1 MKWQLAS
8 AKYSKEKMINMTVI
22 TRFAP
27 SPTGFLHIGGARTA
41 LFNYLFARRNNGK
54 YVLRIE
60 DTDRQRSTE
69 NAVKAI
75 INGLDWLELSGDEQP
90 VFQYSQQER
99 HKQVVNTLLEQGK
112 AYKCYCSAKELEEM
126 RALAIREGKTAL
138 YDRRWR
144 DRDPTTAPSDV
155 PPVVR
160 IKSPLKGSTT
170 IDDLVQG
177 RVEVK
182 NEQLDDFVILRADG
196 TPTYMLSVVVDD
208 HDMEISHVIRGD
220 DHLNNAFRQ
229 YQLYAAMD
237 WRTPKFAHIPLIHG
251 QDGTKLSKRHG
262 AIGIDAY
269 KDQGYLPEALCN
281 YLLRLGWS
289 HENEEIITRKKAIDL
304 FDISAVGKSPS
315 RFDIKKLENINATYI
330 REMSE
335 THLSHL
341 LENYLCKKLD
351 VTLDPIKLE
360 RLHRGLSGLKVR
372 AKNIN
377 ELAAS
382 AMIYIVSPPINMD
395 EKADSILSKDARQ
408 LIRGLLEP
416 FNELTDWNK
425 TKIEETLKNFATNC
439 DIKFGSVAQPLRAA
453 LTGTTSSPDIFEVI
467 EILGKE
473 EVVQRIEAVC

>member
-1 MKWQLAS
+1 
-8 AKYSKEKMINMTVI
+8 MTVI

-41 LFNYLFARRNNGK
+41 LFNYLFARSNNGK

-60 DTDRQRSTE
+60 DTDRERSTE
-69 NAVKAI
+69 EAVGAI

-90 VFQYSQQER
+90 VFQYSRQER
-99 HKQVVNTLLEQGK
+99 HKQIVNTLLEQGK
-112 AYKCYCSAKELEEM
+112 AYKCYCSAHELEEM
-126 RALAIREGKTAL
+126 RALARREGKTAL

-144 DRDPTTAPSDV
+144 EKDPITAPPNV
-155 PPVVR
+155 NPVVR
-160 IKSPLKGSTT
+160 LKSPLKGSTM

-229 YQLYAAMD
+229 YQIYAAMD
-237 WRTPKFAHIPLIHG
+237 WPTPKFAHIPLIHG

-262 AIGIDAY
+262 ALGIDAY

-281 YLLRLGWS
+281 YLLRLGWG
-289 HENEEIITRKKAIDL
+289 HENEEIITREQAIAL
-304 FDISAVGKSPS
+304 FEIGAVGKSPS
-315 RFDIKKLENINATYI
+315 RFDIKKLDNINSKYM

-335 THLSHL
+335 ARLLHL
-341 LENYLCKKLD
+341 LETHLLKNLN

-360 RLHRGLSGLKVR
+360 RLNRGLSGLKLR

-382 AMIYIVSPPINMD
+382 AMIYIVSPSINMD

-408 LIRGLLEP
+408 LIRGLLKP
-416 FNELTDWNK
+416 FNELTNWNK
-425 TKIEETLKNFATNC
+425 TEIEEILKNFVTC
-439 DIKFGSVAQPLRAA
+439 RDIKFGVVAQPLRAA

-467 EILGKE
+467 EILGKD
-473 EVVQRIEAVC
+473 EVLQRIEAVC

>member
-1 MKWQLAS
+1 
-8 AKYSKEKMINMTVI
+8 MTVI

-41 LFNYLFARRNNGK
+41 LFNYLFAQKNNGK
-54 YVLRIE
+54 YLLRIE

-69 NAVKAI
+69 KAVEAI
-75 INGLDWLELSGDEQP
+75 INGLDWLELLGDEQP
-90 VFQYSQQER
+90 VFQYSRQER
-99 HKQVVNTLLEQGK
+99 HKQIVNTLLEQGK
-112 AYKCYCSAKELEEM
+112 AYKCYCSAEELEEM
-126 RALAIREGKTAL
+126 RAIGRREGKTAL
-138 YDRRWR
+138 YDRSWR
-144 DRDPTTAPSDV
+144 ERDPSTAPSNVD
-155 PPVVR
+155 PVVR
-160 IKSPLKGSTT
+160 LKSPLKGWTA

-208 HDMEISHVIRGD
+208 HDMKISHVIRGD

-229 YQLYAAMD
+229 YQLYTAMD
-237 WRTPKFAHIPLIHG
+237 WPIPKFAHIPLIHG

-262 AIGIDAY
+262 ALGIEAY

-281 YLLRLGWS
+281 YLLRLGWG
-289 HENEEIITRKKAIDL
+289 HENEEIITRKQAISL
-304 FDISAVGKSPS
+304 FDVSAIGKSPS
-315 RFDIKKLENINATYI
+315 RFDIKKLDNINATYM
-330 REMSE
+330 REISETRLFHLLE
-335 THLSHL
+335 THLL
-341 LENYLCKKLD
+341 KKLNI
-351 VTLDPIKLE
+351 TLDPIKLE
-360 RLHRGLSGLKVR
+360 RLTRGLSGLRMR

-395 EKADSILSKDARQ
+395 EKAVNILSKDARQ

-416 FNELTDWNK
+416 FDELTNWNK
-425 TKIEETLKNFATNC
+425 TKIEETLMNFATDC
-439 DIKFGSVAQPLRAA
+439 DIKFGSVALPLRAA

>member
-1 MKWQLAS
+1 
-8 AKYSKEKMINMTVI
+8 MTVI

-41 LFNYLFARRNNGK
+41 LFNYLFARSNNGK

-60 DTDRQRSTE
+60 DTDRERSTE
-69 NAVKAI
+69 EAVGTI

-90 VFQYSQQER
+90 VFQYSRQER
-99 HKQVVNTLLEQGK
+99 HKQIVNTLLEQGK
-112 AYKCYCSAKELEEM
+112 AYKCYCSAHELEEM
-126 RALAIREGKTAL
+126 RALARREGKTVL

-144 DRDPTTAPSDV
+144 EKDPITAPPNV
-155 PPVVR
+155 NPVVR
-160 IKSPLKGSTT
+160 LKSPLKGSTM

-229 YQLYAAMD
+229 YQIYAAMD
-237 WRTPKFAHIPLIHG
+237 WPTPKFAHIPLIHG

-262 AIGIDAY
+262 ALGIDAY

-281 YLLRLGWS
+281 YLLRLGWG
-289 HENEEIITRKKAIDL
+289 HENEEIITREQAIAL
-304 FDISAVGKSPS
+304 FEIGAVGKSPS
-315 RFDIKKLENINATYI
+315 RFDIKKLDNINSKYM

-335 THLSHL
+335 ARLFNLLETHLL
-341 LENYLCKKLD
+341 KNRN

-360 RLHRGLSGLKVR
+360 RLKRGLSGLKLR

-382 AMIYIVSPPINMD
+382 AMIYIVSPSINMD

-408 LIRGLLEP
+408 LIGGLLKP
-416 FNELTDWNK
+416 FNELTNWNK
-425 TKIEETLKNFATNC
+425 TEIEETLKNFVTC
-439 DIKFGSVAQPLRAA
+439 RDIKFGLVAQPLRAA

-467 EILGKE
+467 EILGKD
-473 EVVQRIEAVC
+473 EVLQRIEAVC

>member
-1 MKWQLAS
+1 
-8 AKYSKEKMINMTVI
+8 MTVI

-41 LFNYLFARRNNGK
+41 LFNYLFARSNNGK

-60 DTDRQRSTE
+60 DTDRERSTE
-69 NAVKAI
+69 EAVGAI

-90 VFQYSQQER
+90 VFQYSRQER
-99 HKQVVNTLLEQGK
+99 HKQIVNTLLEQGK
-112 AYKCYCSAKELEEM
+112 AYKCYCSAHELEEM
-126 RALAIREGKTAL
+126 RALARREGKTAL

-144 DRDPTTAPSDV
+144 EKDPITAPPNV
-155 PPVVR
+155 NPVVR
-160 IKSPLKGSTT
+160 LKSPLKGSTM

-229 YQLYAAMD
+229 YQIYAAMD
-237 WRTPKFAHIPLIHG
+237 WPTPKFAHIPLIHG

-262 AIGIDAY
+262 ALGIEAY

-281 YLLRLGWS
+281 YLLRLGWG
-289 HENEEIITRKKAIDL
+289 HENEEIITREQAIAL
-304 FDISAVGKSPS
+304 FEIGAVGKSPS
-315 RFDIKKLENINATYI
+315 RFDIKKLDNINSKYM

-335 THLSHL
+335 ARLLHL
-341 LENYLCKKLD
+341 LETHLLKNLN

-360 RLHRGLSGLKVR
+360 RLNRGLSGLKLR

-382 AMIYIVSPPINMD
+382 AMIYIVSPSINMD

-408 LIRGLLEP
+408 LIGGLLKP
-416 FNELTDWNK
+416 FNELTNWNK
-425 TKIEETLKNFATNC
+425 TEIEETLKNFVTC
-439 DIKFGSVAQPLRAA
+439 RDIKFGLVAQPLRAA

-467 EILGKE
+467 EILGKD
-473 EVVQRIEAVC
+473 EVLQRIEAVC

>member
-1 MKWQLAS
+1 
-8 AKYSKEKMINMTVI
+8 MTVI

-41 LFNYLFARRNNGK
+41 LFNYLFARRHNGK

-69 NAVKAI
+69 KAVEAI

-90 VFQYSQQER
+90 VFQYSRQER
-99 HKQVVNTLLEQGK
+99 HKQIVNTLLEQGK
-112 AYKCYCSAKELEEM
+112 AYKCYCSADELEEM
-126 RALAIREGKTAL
+126 RALARREGKTAL

-144 DRDPTTAPSDV
+144 EKDPSTAPCNID
-155 PPVVR
+155 PVVR
-160 IKSPLKGSTT
+160 LKSPLKGSTT

-208 HDMEISHVIRGD
+208 HDMKISHIIRGD

-229 YQLYAAMD
+229 YQLYVAMD
-237 WRTPKFAHIPLIHG
+237 WPTPKFAHIPLIHG

-262 AIGIDAY
+262 ALGIDAY
-269 KDQGYLPEALCN
+269 RDQGYLPEALCN
-281 YLLRLGWS
+281 YLLRLGWG
-289 HENEEIITRKKAIDL
+289 HENEDIIIRKKAIGL

-315 RFDIKKLENINATYI
+315 RFDIKKLDNINATYM

-335 THLSHL
+335 TQLFHL
-341 LENYLCKKLD
+341 LETHLCKNLNM
-351 VTLDPIKLE
+351 TLDPIILE
-360 RLHRGLSGLKVR
+360 RLKRGLSGLKVR

-377 ELAAS
+377 ELAAN
-382 AMIYIVSPPINMD
+382 AMIYIVSTPINTD

-416 FNELTDWNK
+416 FNELTNWNK
-425 TKIEETLKNFATNC
+425 TKIEETLKNFATNN
-439 DIKFGSVAQPLRAA
+439 DTKFGSVAQPLRAA

>member
-1 MKWQLAS
+1 
-8 AKYSKEKMINMTVI
+8 MTVI

-41 LFNYLFARRNNGK
+41 LFNYLFARSNNGK

-60 DTDRQRSTE
+60 DTDRERSTE
-69 NAVKAI
+69 EAVGAI
-75 INGLDWLELSGDEQP
+75 INGLDWLELSGDQQP
-90 VFQYSQQER
+90 IFQYSRQER
-99 HKQVVNTLLEQGK
+99 HKQIVNTLLEQGK
-112 AYKCYCSAKELEEM
+112 AYKCYCSAHELEEM
-126 RALAIREGKTAL
+126 RALARREGKTVL

-144 DRDPTTAPSDV
+144 EKDPITAPPNV
-155 PPVVR
+155 NPVVR
-160 IKSPLKGSTT
+160 LKSPLKGSTT

-229 YQLYAAMD
+229 YQIYAAMD
-237 WRTPKFAHIPLIHG
+237 WPTPKFAHIPLIHG

-262 AIGIDAY
+262 ALGIDAY

-281 YLLRLGWS
+281 YLLRLGWG
-289 HENEEIITRKKAIDL
+289 HENEEIITREQAIAL
-304 FDISAVGKSPS
+304 FEIDAVGKSPS
-315 RFDIKKLENINATYI
+315 RFDIKKLDNINSKYM

-335 THLSHL
+335 ARLFNLLETHLL
-341 LENYLCKKLD
+341 KNRN

-360 RLHRGLSGLKVR
+360 RLKRGLSGLKLR

-382 AMIYIVSPPINMD
+382 AMIYIVSPSINMD

-408 LIRGLLEP
+408 LIRGLLKP
-416 FNELTDWNK
+416 FNELTNWNK
-425 TKIEETLKNFATNC
+425 TEIEEILKNFVTC
-439 DIKFGSVAQPLRAA
+439 RDIKFGVVAQPLRAA

-467 EILGKE
+467 EILGKD
-473 EVVQRIEAVC
+473 EVLQRIEAVC

>member
-1 MKWQLAS
+1 
-8 AKYSKEKMINMTVI
+8 MTVI

-41 LFNYLFARRNNGK
+41 LFNYLFARSNNGK

-60 DTDRQRSTE
+60 DTDRERSTE
-69 NAVKAI
+69 EAVGTI

-90 VFQYSQQER
+90 VFQYSRQER
-99 HKQVVNTLLEQGK
+99 HKQIVNTLLEQGK
-112 AYKCYCSAKELEEM
+112 AYKCYCSAHELEEM
-126 RALAIREGKTAL
+126 RALARREGKTVL

-144 DRDPTTAPSDV
+144 EKDPITAPPNV
-155 PPVVR
+155 NPVVR
-160 IKSPLKGSTT
+160 LKSPLKGSTM

-229 YQLYAAMD
+229 YQIYAAMD
-237 WRTPKFAHIPLIHG
+237 WPTPKFAHIPLIHG

-262 AIGIDAY
+262 ALGIDAY

-281 YLLRLGWS
+281 YLLRLGWG
-289 HENEEIITRKKAIDL
+289 HENEEIITREQAIAL
-304 FDISAVGKSPS
+304 FEIGAVGKSPS
-315 RFDIKKLENINATYI
+315 RFDIKKLDNINSKYM

-335 THLSHL
+335 ARLLHL
-341 LENYLCKKLD
+341 LETHLLKNLN

-360 RLHRGLSGLKVR
+360 RLNRGLSGLKLR

-382 AMIYIVSPPINMD
+382 AMIYIVSPSINMD

-408 LIRGLLEP
+408 LIGGLLKP
-416 FNELTDWNK
+416 FNELTNWNK
-425 TKIEETLKNFATNC
+425 TEIEETLKNFVTC
-439 DIKFGSVAQPLRAA
+439 RDIKFGLVAQPLRAA

>member
-1 MKWQLAS
+1 
-8 AKYSKEKMINMTVI
+8 MTVI

-41 LFNYLFARRNNGK
+41 LFNYLFARSNNGK

-60 DTDRQRSTE
+60 DTDRERSTE
-69 NAVKAI
+69 EAVGTI

-90 VFQYSQQER
+90 VFQYSRQER
-99 HKQVVNTLLEQGK
+99 HKQIVNTLLKQGK
-112 AYKCYCSAKELEEM
+112 AYKCYCSAHELEEM
-126 RALAIREGKTAL
+126 RALARREGKTAL

-144 DRDPTTAPSDV
+144 EKDPITAPPNV
-155 PPVVR
+155 NPVVR
-160 IKSPLKGSTT
+160 LKSPLKGSTM

-229 YQLYAAMD
+229 YQIYAAMD
-237 WRTPKFAHIPLIHG
+237 WPTPKFAHIPLIHG

-262 AIGIDAY
+262 ALGIEAY

-281 YLLRLGWS
+281 YLLRLGWG
-289 HENEEIITRKKAIDL
+289 HENEEIITREQAIAL
-304 FDISAVGKSPS
+304 FEIGAVGKSPS
-315 RFDIKKLENINATYI
+315 RFDIKKLDNINSKYM

-335 THLSHL
+335 ARLFNLLETHLL
-341 LENYLCKKLD
+341 KNRN

-360 RLHRGLSGLKVR
+360 RLKRGLSGLKLR

-382 AMIYIVSPPINMD
+382 AMIYIVSPSINMD

-408 LIRGLLEP
+408 LIRGLLKP
-416 FNELTDWNK
+416 FNELTNWNK
-425 TKIEETLKNFATNC
+425 TEIEEILKNFVTC
-439 DIKFGSVAQPLRAA
+439 RDIKFGVVAQPLRAA

-467 EILGKE
+467 EILGKD
-473 EVVQRIEAVC
+473 EVLQRIEAVC

>member
-1 MKWQLAS
+1 
-8 AKYSKEKMINMTVI
+8 MTVI

-41 LFNYLFARRNNGK
+41 LFNYLFAQKNNGK
-54 YVLRIE
+54 YLLRIE

-69 NAVKAI
+69 KAVEAI
-75 INGLDWLELSGDEQP
+75 INGLDWLELLGDEQP
-90 VFQYSQQER
+90 VFQYSRQER
-99 HKQVVNTLLEQGK
+99 HKQIVNTLLEQGK
-112 AYKCYCSAKELEEM
+112 AYKCFCSAEELEEM
-126 RALAIREGKTAL
+126 RAIGRREGKTAL
-138 YDRRWR
+138 YDRSWR
-144 DRDPTTAPSDV
+144 ERDPSTAPSNVD
-155 PPVVR
+155 PVVR
-160 IKSPLKGSTT
+160 LKSPLKGSTA

-208 HDMEISHVIRGD
+208 YDMKISHVIRGD

-229 YQLYAAMD
+229 YQLYTAMD
-237 WRTPKFAHIPLIHG
+237 WPIPKFAHIPLIHG

-262 AIGIDAY
+262 ALGIEAY

-281 YLLRLGWS
+281 YLLRLGWG
-289 HENEEIITRKKAIDL
+289 HENEEIITRKQAISL
-304 FDISAVGKSPS
+304 FDVSAIGKSPS
-315 RFDIKKLENINATYI
+315 RFDIKKLDNINATYM
-330 REMSE
+330 REISE
-335 THLSHL
+335 TRLFHL
-341 LENYLCKKLD
+341 LEIHLLKNLNI
-351 VTLDPIKLE
+351 TLDPIKLE
-360 RLHRGLSGLKVR
+360 RLTRGLSGLRMR

-395 EKADSILSKDARQ
+395 EKAVNILSKDARQ
-408 LIRGLLEP
+408 LIRGLLKP
-416 FNELTDWNK
+416 FNELTNWNK
-425 TKIEETLKNFATNC
+425 TKIEETLMNFATDC
-439 DIKFGSVAQPLRAA
+439 DIKFGSVALPLRAA

>member
-1 MKWQLAS
+1 
-8 AKYSKEKMINMTVI
+8 MTVI

-41 LFNYLFARRNNGK
+41 LFNYLFARSNNGK

-60 DTDRQRSTE
+60 DTDRERSTE
-69 NAVKAI
+69 EAVGTI

-90 VFQYSQQER
+90 VFQYSRQER
-99 HKQVVNTLLEQGK
+99 HKQIVNTLLEQGK
-112 AYKCYCSAKELEEM
+112 AYKCYCSAHELEEM
-126 RALAIREGKTAL
+126 RALARREGKTVL

-144 DRDPTTAPSDV
+144 EKDPITAPPNV
-155 PPVVR
+155 NPVVR
-160 IKSPLKGSTT
+160 LKSPLKGSTM

-229 YQLYAAMD
+229 YQIYAAMD
-237 WRTPKFAHIPLIHG
+237 WPTPKFAHIPLIHG

-262 AIGIDAY
+262 ALGIDAY

-281 YLLRLGWS
+281 YLLRLGWG
-289 HENEEIITRKKAIDL
+289 HENEEIITREQAIAL
-304 FDISAVGKSPS
+304 FEIGAVGKSPS
-315 RFDIKKLENINATYI
+315 RFDIKKLDNINSKYM

-335 THLSHL
+335 ARLLHL
-341 LENYLCKKLD
+341 LETHLLKNLN

-360 RLHRGLSGLKVR
+360 RLNRGLSGLKLR

-382 AMIYIVSPPINMD
+382 AMIYIVSPSINMD

-408 LIRGLLEP
+408 LIGGLLKP
-416 FNELTDWNK
+416 FNELTNWNK
-425 TKIEETLKNFATNC
+425 TEIEETLKNFVTC
-439 DIKFGSVAQPLRAA
+439 RDIKFGLVAQPLRAA

-467 EILGKE
+467 EILGKD
-473 EVVQRIEAVC
+473 EVLQRIEAVC

>member
-1 MKWQLAS
+1 
-8 AKYSKEKMINMTVI
+8 MTVI

-41 LFNYLFARRNNGK
+41 LFNYLFAQKNNGK
-54 YVLRIE
+54 YLLRIE

-69 NAVKAI
+69 KAVEAI
-75 INGLDWLELSGDEQP
+75 INGLDWLELLGDEQP
-90 VFQYSQQER
+90 VFQYSRQER
-99 HKQVVNTLLEQGK
+99 HKQIVNTLLEQGK
-112 AYKCYCSAKELEEM
+112 AYKCYCSAEELEEM
-126 RALAIREGKTAL
+126 RAIGRREGKTAL
-138 YDRRWR
+138 YDRSWR
-144 DRDPTTAPSDV
+144 ERDPSTAPSDV
-155 PPVVR
+155 DPVVR
-160 IKSPLKGSTT
+160 LKSPLKGSTA

-208 HDMEISHVIRGD
+208 YDMKISHVIRGD

-229 YQLYAAMD
+229 YQLYTAMD
-237 WRTPKFAHIPLIHG
+237 WPIPKFAHIPLIHG

-262 AIGIDAY
+262 ALGIEAY

-281 YLLRLGWS
+281 YLLRLGWG
-289 HENEEIITRKKAIDL
+289 HENEEIITRKQAISL
-304 FDISAVGKSPS
+304 FDVSAIGKSPS
-315 RFDIKKLENINATYI
+315 RFDIKKLDNINATYM
-330 REMSE
+330 REISE
-335 THLSHL
+335 TRLFHL
-341 LENYLCKKLD
+341 LEIHLLKNLNI
-351 VTLDPIKLE
+351 TLDPIKLE
-360 RLHRGLSGLKVR
+360 RLTRGLSGLRMR

-395 EKADSILSKDARQ
+395 EKAVNILSKDARQ

-425 TKIEETLKNFATNC
+425 TKIEETLMNFATDC
-439 DIKFGSVAQPLRAA
+439 DIKFGSVALPLRAA

>member
-1 MKWQLAS
+1 
-8 AKYSKEKMINMTVI
+8 MTVI

-41 LFNYLFARRNNGK
+41 LFNYLFAQKNNGK
-54 YVLRIE
+54 YLLRIE

-69 NAVKAI
+69 KAVEAI

-90 VFQYSQQER
+90 VFQYSRQER
-99 HKQVVNTLLEQGK
+99 HKQIVNTLLEQGK
-112 AYKCYCSAKELEEM
+112 AYKCYCSAEELEEM
-126 RALAIREGKTAL
+126 RAIGRREGKTAL
-138 YDRRWR
+138 YDRSWR
-144 DRDPTTAPSDV
+144 ERDPSTAPSNVD
-155 PPVVR
+155 PVVR
-160 IKSPLKGSTT
+160 LKSPLKGSTA

-208 HDMEISHVIRGD
+208 HDMKISHVIRGD

-229 YQLYAAMD
+229 YQLYTAMD
-237 WRTPKFAHIPLIHG
+237 WPIPKFAHIPLIHG

-262 AIGIDAY
+262 ALGIEAY

-281 YLLRLGWS
+281 YLLRLGWG
-289 HENEEIITRKKAIDL
+289 HENEEIITRKQAISL
-304 FDISAVGKSPS
+304 FDVSAIGKSPS
-315 RFDIKKLENINATYI
+315 RFDIKKLDNINATYM
-330 REMSE
+330 REISETRLFHLLE
-335 THLSHL
+335 THLL
-341 LENYLCKKLD
+341 KTLNI
-351 VTLDPIKLE
+351 TLDPIKLE
-360 RLHRGLSGLKVR
+360 RLTRGLSGLRMR

-395 EKADSILSKDARQ
+395 EKAVNILSKDARQ

-416 FNELTDWNK
+416 FNELTNWNK
-425 TKIEETLKNFATNC
+425 TKIEETLMNFAT
-439 DIKFGSVAQPLRAA
+439 DVI
-453 LTGTTSSPDIFEVI
+453 SS
-467 EILGKE
+467 L
-473 EVVQRIEAVC
+473 VQLLCH

>member
-1 MKWQLAS
+1 
-8 AKYSKEKMINMTVI
+8 MTVI

-41 LFNYLFARRNNGK
+41 LFNYLFARSNNGK

-60 DTDRQRSTE
+60 DTDRERSTE
-69 NAVKAI
+69 EAVGAI

-90 VFQYSQQER
+90 VFQYSRQER
-99 HKQVVNTLLEQGK
+99 HKQIVNTLLEQGK
-112 AYKCYCSAKELEEM
+112 AYKCYCSAHELEEM
-126 RALAIREGKTAL
+126 RALARREGKTVL

-144 DRDPTTAPSDV
+144 EKDPITAPPNV
-155 PPVVR
+155 NPVVR
-160 IKSPLKGSTT
+160 LKSPLKGSTM

-229 YQLYAAMD
+229 YQIYAAMD
-237 WRTPKFAHIPLIHG
+237 WPTPKFAHIPLIHG

-262 AIGIDAY
+262 ALGIEAY

-281 YLLRLGWS
+281 YLLRLGWG
-289 HENEEIITRKKAIDL
+289 HENEEIITRKQAIAL
-304 FDISAVGKSPS
+304 FEIDAVGKSPS
-315 RFDIKKLENINATYI
+315 RFDIKKLDNINSKYM

-335 THLSHL
+335 ARLLHL
-341 LENYLCKKLD
+341 LETHLLKNLN

-360 RLHRGLSGLKVR
+360 RLNRGLSGLKLR

-382 AMIYIVSPPINMD
+382 AMIYIVSPSINMD

-408 LIRGLLEP
+408 LIGGLLKP
-416 FNELTDWNK
+416 FNELTNWNK
-425 TKIEETLKNFATNC
+425 TEIEEILKNFVTC
-439 DIKFGSVAQPLRAA
+439 RDIKFGVVAQPLRAA

-467 EILGKE
+467 EILGKD
-473 EVVQRIEAVC
+473 EVLQRIEAVC

>member
-1 MKWQLAS
+1 
-8 AKYSKEKMINMTVI
+8 MTVI

-41 LFNYLFARRNNGK
+41 LFNYLFARSNNGK

-60 DTDRQRSTE
+60 DTDRERSTE
-69 NAVKAI
+69 EAVGAI

-90 VFQYSQQER
+90 VFQYSRQER
-99 HKQVVNTLLEQGK
+99 HKQIVNTLLEQGK
-112 AYKCYCSAKELEEM
+112 AYKCYCSAHELEEM
-126 RALAIREGKTAL
+126 RALARREGKTVL

-144 DRDPTTAPSDV
+144 EKDPITAPPNV
-155 PPVVR
+155 NPVVR
-160 IKSPLKGSTT
+160 LKSPLKGSTM

-229 YQLYAAMD
+229 YQIYAAMD
-237 WRTPKFAHIPLIHG
+237 WPTPKFAHIPLIHG

-262 AIGIDAY
+262 ALGIDAY

-281 YLLRLGWS
+281 YLLRLGWG
-289 HENEEIITRKKAIDL
+289 HEDEEIITRERAIAL
-304 FDISAVGKSPS
+304 FEIGAVGKSPS
-315 RFDIKKLENINATYI
+315 RFDIKKLDNINSKYM

-335 THLSHL
+335 ARLLHL
-341 LENYLCKKLD
+341 LETHLLKNLN

-360 RLHRGLSGLKVR
+360 RLNRGLSGLKLR

-382 AMIYIVSPPINMD
+382 AMIYIVSPSINMD

-408 LIRGLLEP
+408 LIRGLLKP
-416 FNELTDWNK
+416 FNELTNWNK
-425 TKIEETLKNFATNC
+425 TEIEEILKNFVTC
-439 DIKFGSVAQPLRAA
+439 RDIKFGVVAQPLRAA

-467 EILGKE
+467 EILGKD
-473 EVVQRIEAVC
+473 EVLQRIEAVC

>member
-1 MKWQLAS
+1 
-8 AKYSKEKMINMTVI
+8 MTVI

-41 LFNYLFARRNNGK
+41 LFNYLFAQKNNGK
-54 YVLRIE
+54 YLLRIE

-69 NAVKAI
+69 KAVEAI
-75 INGLDWLELSGDEQP
+75 INGLDWLELLGDEQP
-90 VFQYSQQER
+90 VFQYSRQER
-99 HKQVVNTLLEQGK
+99 HKQIVNTLLEQGK
-112 AYKCYCSAKELEEM
+112 AYKCYCSAEELEEM
-126 RALAIREGKTAL
+126 RAIGRREGKTAL
-138 YDRRWR
+138 YDRSWR
-144 DRDPTTAPSDV
+144 ERDSSTAPSNVD
-155 PPVVR
+155 PVVR
-160 IKSPLKGSTT
+160 LKSPLKGSTA

-208 HDMEISHVIRGD
+208 HDMKISHVIRGD

-229 YQLYAAMD
+229 YQLYTAMD
-237 WRTPKFAHIPLIHG
+237 WPIPKFAHIPLIHG

-262 AIGIDAY
+262 ALGIEAY

-281 YLLRLGWS
+281 YLLRLGWG
-289 HENEEIITRKKAIDL
+289 HENEEIITRKQAISL
-304 FDISAVGKSPS
+304 FDVSAIGKSPS
-315 RFDIKKLENINATYI
+315 RFDIKKLDNINATYM
-330 REMSE
+330 REISETRLFHLLE
-335 THLSHL
+335 THLL
-341 LENYLCKKLD
+341 KKLNI
-351 VTLDPIKLE
+351 TLDPIKLE
-360 RLHRGLSGLKVR
+360 RLTRGLSGLRMR

-395 EKADSILSKDARQ
+395 EKAVNILSKDARQ

-416 FNELTDWNK
+416 FDELTNWNK
-425 TKIEETLKNFATNC
+425 TKIEETLMNFATDC
-439 DIKFGSVAQPLRAA
+439 DIKFGSVALPLRAA

>member
-1 MKWQLAS
+1 
-8 AKYSKEKMINMTVI
+8 MTVI

-41 LFNYLFARRNNGK
+41 LFNYLFAQKNNGK
-54 YVLRIE
+54 YLLRIE

-69 NAVKAI
+69 KAVEAI
-75 INGLDWLELSGDEQP
+75 INGLDWLELLGDEQP
-90 VFQYSQQER
+90 VFQYSRQER
-99 HKQVVNTLLEQGK
+99 HKQIVNTLLEQGK
-112 AYKCYCSAKELEEM
+112 AYKCYCSAEELEEM
-126 RALAIREGKTAL
+126 RAIGRREGKTAL
-138 YDRRWR
+138 YDRSWR
-144 DRDPTTAPSDV
+144 ERDPSTAPSNVD
-155 PPVVR
+155 PVVR
-160 IKSPLKGSTT
+160 LKSPLKGSTA

-208 HDMEISHVIRGD
+208 HDMKISHVIRGD

-229 YQLYAAMD
+229 YQLYTAMD
-237 WRTPKFAHIPLIHG
+237 WPIPKFAHIPLIHG
-251 QDGTKLSKRHG
+251 HG
-262 AIGIDAY
+262 ALGIEAY

-281 YLLRLGWS
+281 YLLRLGWG
-289 HENEEIITRKKAIDL
+289 HENEEIITRKQAISL
-304 FDISAVGKSPS
+304 FDISAIGKSPS
-315 RFDIKKLENINATYI
+315 RFDIKKLENINATYM

-335 THLSHL
+335 TKLSYL
-341 LENYLCKKLD
+341 LETHLRENLNA
-351 VTLDPIKLE
+351 TLDPIKLE
-360 RLHRGLSGLKVR
+360 RLTRGLSGLKMR

-395 EKADSILSKDARQ
+395 EKAGNILSKDARQ

-416 FNELTDWNK
+416 FNELTNWNK
-425 TKIEETLKNFATNC
+425 TKIEETLMNFATDC
-439 DIKFGSVAQPLRAA
+439 DIKFGSVALPLRAA

>member
-1 MKWQLAS
+1 
-8 AKYSKEKMINMTVI
+8 MTVI

-41 LFNYLFARRNNGK
+41 LFNYLFAQKNNGK
-54 YVLRIE
+54 YLLRIE

-69 NAVKAI
+69 KAVGAI

-90 VFQYSQQER
+90 VFQYSRQER
-99 HKQVVNTLLEQGK
+99 HKQIVNTLLEQGK
-112 AYKCYCSAKELEEM
+112 AYKCYCSAEELEEM
-126 RALAIREGKTAL
+126 RAIGRREGKTAL
-138 YDRRWR
+138 YDRSWR
-144 DRDPTTAPSDV
+144 ERDSSTAPSNVD
-155 PPVVR
+155 PVVR
-160 IKSPLKGSTT
+160 LKSPLKGSTA

-208 HDMEISHVIRGD
+208 HDMKISHVIRGD

-229 YQLYAAMD
+229 YQLYTAMD
-237 WRTPKFAHIPLIHG
+237 WPIPQFAHIPLIHG

-262 AIGIDAY
+262 ALGIEAY

-281 YLLRLGWS
+281 YLLRLGWG
-289 HENEEIITRKKAIDL
+289 HENEEIITRKQAISL
-304 FDISAVGKSPS
+304 FDVSAIGKSPS
-315 RFDIKKLENINATYI
+315 RFDIKKLDNINATYM
-330 REMSE
+330 REISETRLFHLLE
-335 THLSHL
+335 THLL
-341 LENYLCKKLD
+341 KKLNI
-351 VTLDPIKLE
+351 TLDPIKLE
-360 RLHRGLSGLKVR
+360 RLTRGLSGLRMR

-395 EKADSILSKDARQ
+395 EKAVNILSKDSRQ

-416 FNELTDWNK
+416 FNELTNWNK
-425 TKIEETLKNFATNC
+425 TKIEETLMNFATDC
-439 DIKFGSVAQPLRAA
+439 DIKFGSVALPLRAA

>member
-1 MKWQLAS
+1 
-8 AKYSKEKMINMTVI
+8 MTVI

-27 SPTGFLHIGGARTA
+27 SPTGFLHIGGVRTA
-41 LFNYLFARRNNGK
+41 LFNYLFARSNNGK

-60 DTDRQRSTE
+60 DTDRERSTE
-69 NAVKAI
+69 EAVGAI

-90 VFQYSQQER
+90 IFQYSRQER
-99 HKQVVNTLLEQGK
+99 HKQIVNTLLEQGK
-112 AYKCYCSAKELEEM
+112 AYKCYCSAHELEEM
-126 RALAIREGKTAL
+126 RALARREGKTAL

-144 DRDPTTAPSDV
+144 EKDPITAPPNV
-155 PPVVR
+155 NPVVR
-160 IKSPLKGSTT
+160 LKSPLKGSTT

-229 YQLYAAMD
+229 YQIYAAMD
-237 WRTPKFAHIPLIHG
+237 WPTPKFAHIPLIHG

-262 AIGIDAY
+262 ALGIDAY

-281 YLLRLGWS
+281 YLLRLGWG
-289 HENEEIITRKKAIDL
+289 HENEEIITREQAIAL
-304 FDISAVGKSPS
+304 FEIGAVGKSPS
-315 RFDIKKLENINATYI
+315 RFDIKKLDNINSKYM

-335 THLSHL
+335 ARLLHL
-341 LENYLCKKLD
+341 LETHLLKNLN

-360 RLHRGLSGLKVR
+360 RLNRGLSGLKLR

-382 AMIYIVSPPINMD
+382 AMIYIVSPSINMD

-408 LIRGLLEP
+408 LIGGLLKP
-416 FNELTDWNK
+416 FNELTNWNK
-425 TKIEETLKNFATNC
+425 TEIEETLKNFVTC
-439 DIKFGSVAQPLRAA
+439 RDIKFGLVAQPLRAA

-467 EILGKE
+467 EILGKD
-473 EVVQRIEAVC
+473 EVLQRIEAVC

>member
-1 MKWQLAS
+1 
-8 AKYSKEKMINMTVI
+8 MTVI

-41 LFNYLFARRNNGK
+41 LFNYLFARSNNGK

-60 DTDRQRSTE
+60 DTDRERSTE
-69 NAVKAI
+69 EAVGTI

-90 VFQYSQQER
+90 VFQYSRQER
-99 HKQVVNTLLEQGK
+99 HKQIVNTLLEQGK
-112 AYKCYCSAKELEEM
+112 AYKCYCSAHELEEM
-126 RALAIREGKTAL
+126 RALARREGKTVL

-144 DRDPTTAPSDV
+144 EKDPITAPPNV
-155 PPVVR
+155 NPVVR
-160 IKSPLKGSTT
+160 LKSPLKGSTM

-229 YQLYAAMD
+229 YQIYAAMD
-237 WRTPKFAHIPLIHG
+237 WPTPKFAHIPLIHG

-262 AIGIDAY
+262 ALGIDAY

-281 YLLRLGWS
+281 YLLRLGWG
-289 HENEEIITRKKAIDL
+289 HENEEIITREQAIAL
-304 FDISAVGKSPS
+304 FEIGAVGKSPS
-315 RFDIKKLENINATYI
+315 RFDIKKLDNINSKYM

-335 THLSHL
+335 ARLLHL
-341 LENYLCKKLD
+341 LETHLLKNLN

-360 RLHRGLSGLKVR
+360 RLNRGLSGLKLR

-382 AMIYIVSPPINMD
+382 AMIYIVSPSINMD

-408 LIRGLLEP
+408 LIGGLLKP
-416 FNELTDWNK
+416 FNELTNWNK
-425 TKIEETLKNFATNC
+425 TEIEEILKNFVTC
-439 DIKFGSVAQPLRAA
+439 RDIKFGVVAQPLRAA

-467 EILGKE
+467 EILGKD
-473 EVVQRIEAVC
+473 EVLQRIEAVC

>member
-1 MKWQLAS
+1 
-8 AKYSKEKMINMTVI
+8 MTVI

-41 LFNYLFARRNNGK
+41 LFNYLFARSNNGK

-60 DTDRQRSTE
+60 DTDRERSTE
-69 NAVKAI
+69 EAVGAI

-90 VFQYSQQER
+90 IFQYSRQER
-99 HKQVVNTLLEQGK
+99 HKQIVNTLLEQGK
-112 AYKCYCSAKELEEM
+112 AYKCYCSAHELEEM
-126 RALAIREGKTAL
+126 RALARREGKTAL

-144 DRDPTTAPSDV
+144 EKDPITAPPNV
-155 PPVVR
+155 NPVVR
-160 IKSPLKGSTT
+160 LKSPLKGSTM

-229 YQLYAAMD
+229 YQIYAAMD
-237 WRTPKFAHIPLIHG
+237 WPTPKFAHIPLIHG

-262 AIGIDAY
+262 ALGIDAY

-281 YLLRLGWS
+281 YLLRLGWG
-289 HENEEIITRKKAIDL
+289 HENEEIITREQAIAL
-304 FDISAVGKSPS
+304 FEIGAVGKSPS
-315 RFDIKKLENINATYI
+315 RFDIKKLDNINSKYM

-335 THLSHL
+335 ARLLHL
-341 LENYLCKKLD
+341 LETHLLKNLN

-360 RLHRGLSGLKVR
+360 RLNRGLSGLKLR

-382 AMIYIVSPPINMD
+382 AMIYIVSPSINMD

-408 LIRGLLEP
+408 LIRGLLKP
-416 FNELTDWNK
+416 FNELTNWNK
-425 TKIEETLKNFATNC
+425 TEIEETLKNFATC
-439 DIKFGSVAQPLRAA
+439 RDIKFGLVAQPLRAA

-467 EILGKE
+467 EILGKD
-473 EVVQRIEAVC
+473 EVLQRIEAVC

>member
-1 MKWQLAS
+1 
-8 AKYSKEKMINMTVI
+8 MTVI

-41 LFNYLFARRNNGK
+41 LFNYLFARSNNGK

-60 DTDRQRSTE
+60 DTDRERSTE
-69 NAVKAI
+69 EAVGTI

-90 VFQYSQQER
+90 VFQYSRQER
-99 HKQVVNTLLEQGK
+99 HKQIVNTLLEQGK
-112 AYKCYCSAKELEEM
+112 AYKCYCSAHELEEM
-126 RALAIREGKTAL
+126 RALARREGKTVL

-144 DRDPTTAPSDV
+144 EKDPITAPPNV
-155 PPVVR
+155 NPVVR
-160 IKSPLKGSTT
+160 LKSPLKGSTM

-229 YQLYAAMD
+229 YQIYAAMD
-237 WRTPKFAHIPLIHG
+237 WPTPKFAHIPLIHG

-262 AIGIDAY
+262 ALGIDAY

-281 YLLRLGWS
+281 YLLRLGWG
-289 HENEEIITRKKAIDL
+289 HENEEIITREQAIAL
-304 FDISAVGKSPS
+304 FEIGAVGKSPS
-315 RFDIKKLENINATYI
+315 RFDIKKLDNINSKYM

-335 THLSHL
+335 ARLLHL
-341 LENYLCKKLD
+341 LETHLLKNLN

-360 RLHRGLSGLKVR
+360 RLNRGLSGLKLR

-382 AMIYIVSPPINMD
+382 AMIYIVSPSINMD

-408 LIRGLLEP
+408 LIRGLLKP
-416 FNELTDWNK
+416 FNELTNWNK
-425 TKIEETLKNFATNC
+425 TEIEEILKNFVTC
-439 DIKFGSVAQPLRAA
+439 RDIKFGVVAQPLRAA

-467 EILGKE
+467 EILGKD
-473 EVVQRIEAVC
+473 EVLQRIEAVC

>member
-1 MKWQLAS
+1 
-8 AKYSKEKMINMTVI
+8 MTVI

-27 SPTGFLHIGGARTA
+27 SPTGLLHIGGARTA
-41 LFNYLFARRNNGK
+41 LFNYLFARSNNGK

-60 DTDRQRSTE
+60 DTDRERSTE
-69 NAVKAI
+69 EAVEAI

-90 VFQYSQQER
+90 IYQYSRQER
-99 HKQVVNTLLEQGK
+99 HRQVVNTLLKQGK
-112 AYKCYCSAKELEEM
+112 AYKCYCSAHELEEM
-126 RALAIREGKTAL
+126 RALARREGKTAL

-144 DRDPTTAPSDV
+144 EKDPTTAPPNV
-155 PPVVR
+155 NPVVR
-160 IKSPLKGSTT
+160 LKSPLKGSTM

-229 YQLYAAMD
+229 YQIYAAMD
-237 WRTPKFAHIPLIHG
+237 WPTPKFAHIPLIHG

-262 AIGIDAY
+262 ALGIDAY

-281 YLLRLGWS
+281 YLLRLGWG
-289 HENEEIITRKKAIDL
+289 HENEEIITRKQAIAL
-304 FDISAVGKSPS
+304 FEIGAVGKSPS
-315 RFDIKKLENINATYI
+315 RFDIKKLDNINSTYM

-335 THLSHL
+335 ARLSHL
-341 LENYLCKKLD
+341 LETHLFNNLN

-360 RLHRGLSGLKVR
+360 RLNRGLSGLKLR

-377 ELAAS
+377 ELAAG

-416 FNELTDWNK
+416 FNELTNWNK
-425 TKIEETLKNFATNC
+425 TEIEETIKNFATYR
-439 DIKFGSVAQPLRAA
+439 DIKFGLVAQPLRAA

>member
-1 MKWQLAS
+1 
-8 AKYSKEKMINMTVI
+8 MTVI

-41 LFNYLFARRNNGK
+41 LFNYLFARSNNGK

-60 DTDRQRSTE
+60 DTDRERSTE
-69 NAVKAI
+69 EAVGTI

-90 VFQYSQQER
+90 VFQYSRQER
-99 HKQVVNTLLEQGK
+99 HKQIVNTLLEQGK
-112 AYKCYCSAKELEEM
+112 AYKCYCSAHELEEM
-126 RALAIREGKTAL
+126 RALARREGKTVL

-144 DRDPTTAPSDV
+144 EKDPITAPPNV
-155 PPVVR
+155 NPVVR
-160 IKSPLKGSTT
+160 LKSPLKGSTM

-229 YQLYAAMD
+229 YQIYAAMD
-237 WRTPKFAHIPLIHG
+237 WPTPKFAHIPLIHG

-262 AIGIDAY
+262 ALGIDAY

-281 YLLRLGWS
+281 YLLRLGWG
-289 HENEEIITRKKAIDL
+289 HENEEIITREQAIAL
-304 FDISAVGKSPS
+304 FEIGAVGKSPS
-315 RFDIKKLENINATYI
+315 RFDIKKLDNINSKYM

-335 THLSHL
+335 ARLLHL
-341 LENYLCKKLD
+341 LETQLLKNLN
-351 VTLDPIKLE
+351 VTLDPTKLE
-360 RLHRGLSGLKVR
+360 RLNRGLSGLKLR

-382 AMIYIVSPPINMD
+382 AMIYIVSPSINMD

-408 LIRGLLEP
+408 LIGGLLKP
-416 FNELTDWNK
+416 FNELTNWNK
-425 TKIEETLKNFATNC
+425 TEIEEILKNFVTC
-439 DIKFGSVAQPLRAA
+439 RDIKFGVVAQPLRAA

-467 EILGKE
+467 EILGKD
-473 EVVQRIEAVC
+473 EVLQRIEAVC

>member
-1 MKWQLAS
+1 
-8 AKYSKEKMINMTVI
+8 MTVI

-41 LFNYLFARRNNGK
+41 LFNYLFAQKNNGK
-54 YVLRIE
+54 YLLRIE

-69 NAVKAI
+69 KAVEAI
-75 INGLDWLELSGDEQP
+75 INGLDWLELLGDEQP
-90 VFQYSQQER
+90 VFQYSRQER
-99 HKQVVNTLLEQGK
+99 HKQIVNTLLEQGK
-112 AYKCYCSAKELEEM
+112 AYKCYCSAEELEEM
-126 RALAIREGKTAL
+126 RAIGRREGKTAL
-138 YDRRWR
+138 YDRSWR
-144 DRDPTTAPSDV
+144 ERDPSTAPSNVD
-155 PPVVR
+155 PVVR
-160 IKSPLKGSTT
+160 LKSPFKGSTA

-208 HDMEISHVIRGD
+208 YDMKISHVIRGD

-229 YQLYAAMD
+229 YQLYTAMD
-237 WRTPKFAHIPLIHG
+237 WPIPKFAHIPLIHG

-262 AIGIDAY
+262 ALGIEAY

-281 YLLRLGWS
+281 YLLRLGWG
-289 HENEEIITRKKAIDL
+289 HENEEIITRKQAISL
-304 FDISAVGKSPS
+304 FDVSAIGKSPS
-315 RFDIKKLENINATYI
+315 RFDIKKLDNINATYM
-330 REMSE
+330 REISETRLFHLLE
-335 THLSHL
+335 THLL
-341 LENYLCKKLD
+341 KKLNI
-351 VTLDPIKLE
+351 TLDPIKLE
-360 RLHRGLSGLKVR
+360 RLTRGLSGLRMR

-395 EKADSILSKDARQ
+395 EKAVNILSKDARQ

-416 FNELTDWNK
+416 FNELTNWNK
-425 TKIEETLKNFATNC
+425 TKIEETLMNFATDC
-439 DIKFGSVAQPLRAA
+439 DIKFGSVALPLRAA

>member
-1 MKWQLAS
+1 
-8 AKYSKEKMINMTVI
+8 MTVI

-41 LFNYLFARRNNGK
+41 LFNYLFAQKNNGK
-54 YVLRIE
+54 YLLRIE

-69 NAVKAI
+69 KAVGAI
-75 INGLDWLELSGDEQP
+75 INGLDWLELLGDEQP
-90 VFQYSQQER
+90 VFQYSRQER
-99 HKQVVNTLLEQGK
+99 HKQIVNTLLEQGK
-112 AYKCYCSAKELEEM
+112 AYKCYCSAEELEEM
-126 RALAIREGKTAL
+126 RAIGRREGKTAL
-138 YDRRWR
+138 YDRSWR
-144 DRDPTTAPSDV
+144 ERDPSTAPSNVD
-155 PPVVR
+155 PVVR
-160 IKSPLKGSTT
+160 LKSPLKGWTA

-208 HDMEISHVIRGD
+208 HDMKISHVIRGD

-229 YQLYAAMD
+229 YQLYTAMD
-237 WRTPKFAHIPLIHG
+237 WPIPKFAHIPLIHG

-262 AIGIDAY
+262 ALGIEAY

-281 YLLRLGWS
+281 YLLRLGWG
-289 HENEEIITRKKAIDL
+289 HENEEIITRKQAISL
-304 FDISAVGKSPS
+304 FDVSAIGKSPS
-315 RFDIKKLENINATYI
+315 RFDIKKLDNINATYM
-330 REMSE
+330 REISETRLFHLLE
-335 THLSHL
+335 THLL
-341 LENYLCKKLD
+341 KKLNI
-351 VTLDPIKLE
+351 TLDPIKLE
-360 RLHRGLSGLKVR
+360 RLTRGLSGLRMR

-395 EKADSILSKDARQ
+395 EKAVNILSKDARQ

-416 FNELTDWNK
+416 FNELTNWNK
-425 TKIEETLKNFATNC
+425 TKIEETLMNFATDC
-439 DIKFGSVAQPLRAA
+439 DIKFGSVALPLRAA

>member
-1 MKWQLAS
+1 
-8 AKYSKEKMINMTVI
+8 MTVI

-41 LFNYLFARRNNGK
+41 LFNYLFAQKNNGK
-54 YVLRIE
+54 YLLRIE

-69 NAVKAI
+69 KAVEAI
-75 INGLDWLELSGDEQP
+75 INGLDWLELLGDEQP
-90 VFQYSQQER
+90 VFQYSRQER
-99 HKQVVNTLLEQGK
+99 HKQIVNTLLEQGK
-112 AYKCYCSAKELEEM
+112 AYKCYCSAEELEEM
-126 RALAIREGKTAL
+126 RAIGRREGKTAL
-138 YDRRWR
+138 YDRSWR
-144 DRDPTTAPSDV
+144 ERDSSTAPSNVD
-155 PPVVR
+155 PVVR
-160 IKSPLKGSTT
+160 LKSPLKGSTA

-208 HDMEISHVIRGD
+208 YDMKISHVIRGD

-229 YQLYAAMD
+229 YQLYTAMD
-237 WRTPKFAHIPLIHG
+237 WPIPKFAHIPLIHG

-262 AIGIDAY
+262 ALGIEAY

-281 YLLRLGWS
+281 YLLRLGWG
-289 HENEEIITRKKAIDL
+289 HENEEIISRKQAISL
-304 FDISAVGKSPS
+304 FDVSAIGKSPS
-315 RFDIKKLENINATYI
+315 RFDIKKLDNINATYM
-330 REMSE
+330 REISETRLFHLLE
-335 THLSHL
+335 THLL
-341 LENYLCKKLD
+341 KKLNI
-351 VTLDPIKLE
+351 TLDPIKLE
-360 RLHRGLSGLKVR
+360 RLTRGLSGLRMR

-395 EKADSILSKDARQ
+395 EKAVNILSKDARQ

-416 FNELTDWNK
+416 FDELTNWNK
-425 TKIEETLKNFATNC
+425 TKIEETLMNFATDC
-439 DIKFGSVAQPLRAA
+439 DIKFGSVALPLRAA

>member
-1 MKWQLAS
+1 
-8 AKYSKEKMINMTVI
+8 MTVI

-41 LFNYLFARRNNGK
+41 LFNYLFARSNNGK

-60 DTDRQRSTE
+60 DTDRERSTE
-69 NAVKAI
+69 EAVGAI

-90 VFQYSQQER
+90 IFQYSRQER
-99 HKQVVNTLLEQGK
+99 HKQIVNTLLEQGK
-112 AYKCYCSAKELEEM
+112 AYKCYCSAHELEEM
-126 RALAIREGKTAL
+126 RALARREGKTAL

-144 DRDPTTAPSDV
+144 EKDPITAPPNV
-155 PPVVR
+155 NPVVR
-160 IKSPLKGSTT
+160 LKSPLKGSTM

-229 YQLYAAMD
+229 YQIYAAMD
-237 WRTPKFAHIPLIHG
+237 WPTPKFAHIPLIHG

-262 AIGIDAY
+262 ALGIDAY

-281 YLLRLGWS
+281 YLLRLGWG
-289 HENEEIITRKKAIDL
+289 HENEEIITRKQAIAL
-304 FDISAVGKSPS
+304 FEIGAVGKSPS
-315 RFDIKKLENINATYI
+315 RFDIKKLDNINSKYM

-335 THLSHL
+335 ARLFHL
-341 LENYLCKKLD
+341 LETHLLKNLN

-360 RLHRGLSGLKVR
+360 RLNRGLSGLKLR

-382 AMIYIVSPPINMD
+382 AMIYIVSPSINMD

-408 LIRGLLEP
+408 LIRGLLKP
-416 FNELTDWNK
+416 FNELTNWNK
-425 TKIEETLKNFATNC
+425 TEIEETLKNFVTC
-439 DIKFGSVAQPLRAA
+439 RDIKFGLVAQPLRAA

-467 EILGKE
+467 EILGKD
-473 EVVQRIEAVC
+473 EVLQRIEAVC

>member
-1 MKWQLAS
+1 
-8 AKYSKEKMINMTVI
+8 MTVI

-41 LFNYLFARRNNGK
+41 LFNYLFARSNNGK

-60 DTDRQRSTE
+60 DTDRERSTE
-69 NAVKAI
+69 EAVGTI

-90 VFQYSQQER
+90 VFQYSRQER
-99 HKQVVNTLLEQGK
+99 HKQIVNTLLEQGK
-112 AYKCYCSAKELEEM
+112 AYKCYCSAHELEEM
-126 RALAIREGKTAL
+126 RALARREGKTVL

-144 DRDPTTAPSDV
+144 EKDPITAPPNVD
-155 PPVVR
+155 PVVR
-160 IKSPLKGSTT
+160 LKSPLKGSTI

-229 YQLYAAMD
+229 YQIYAAMD
-237 WRTPKFAHIPLIHG
+237 WPTPKFAHIPLIHG

-262 AIGIDAY
+262 ALGIEAY

-281 YLLRLGWS
+281 YLLRLGWG
-289 HENEEIITRKKAIDL
+289 HENEEIITREQAIAL
-304 FDISAVGKSPS
+304 FEIGAVGKSPS
-315 RFDIKKLENINATYI
+315 RFDIKKLDNINSKYM

-335 THLSHL
+335 ARLFNLLETHLL
-341 LENYLCKKLD
+341 KNRN

-360 RLHRGLSGLKVR
+360 RLKRGLSGLKLR

-382 AMIYIVSPPINMD
+382 AMIYIVSPSINMD

-408 LIRGLLEP
+408 LIGGLLKP
-416 FNELTDWNK
+416 FNELTNWNK
-425 TKIEETLKNFATNC
+425 TEIEEILKNFVTC
-439 DIKFGSVAQPLRAA
+439 RDIKFGVVAQPLRAA

-467 EILGKE
+467 EILGKD
-473 EVVQRIEAVC
+473 EVLQRIEAVC

>member
-1 MKWQLAS
+1 
-8 AKYSKEKMINMTVI
+8 MTVI

-41 LFNYLFARRNNGK
+41 LFNYLFAQKNNGK
-54 YVLRIE
+54 YLLRIE

-69 NAVKAI
+69 KAVEAI
-75 INGLDWLELSGDEQP
+75 INGLNWLDLSGDEQP
-90 VFQYSQQER
+90 VFQHSRQER
-99 HKQVVNTLLEQGK
+99 HKQIVNTLLEQGK
-112 AYKCYCSAKELEEM
+112 AYKCYCSAEELEEM
-126 RALAIREGKTAL
+126 RAIGRREGKTAL
-138 YDRRWR
+138 YDRSWR
-144 DRDPTTAPSDV
+144 ERDPSTAPSNVD
-155 PPVVR
+155 PVVR
-160 IKSPLKGSTT
+160 LKSPLKGWTA

-208 HDMEISHVIRGD
+208 HDMKISHVIRGD

-229 YQLYAAMD
+229 YQLYTAMD
-237 WRTPKFAHIPLIHG
+237 WPIPKFAHIPLIHG

-262 AIGIDAY
+262 ALGIEAY

-281 YLLRLGWS
+281 YLLRLGWG
-289 HENEEIITRKKAIDL
+289 HENEEIITRKQAISL
-304 FDISAVGKSPS
+304 FDVSAIGKSPS
-315 RFDIKKLENINATYI
+315 RFDIKKLDNINATYM
-330 REMSE
+330 REISETRLFHLLE
-335 THLSHL
+335 THLL
-341 LENYLCKKLD
+341 KKLNI
-351 VTLDPIKLE
+351 TLDPIKLE
-360 RLHRGLSGLKVR
+360 RLTRGLSGLRMR

-395 EKADSILSKDARQ
+395 EKAVNILSKDARQ

-416 FNELTDWNK
+416 FNELTNWNK
-425 TKIEETLKNFATNC
+425 TKIEETLMNFATDC
-439 DIKFGSVAQPLRAA
+439 DIKFGSVALPLRAA